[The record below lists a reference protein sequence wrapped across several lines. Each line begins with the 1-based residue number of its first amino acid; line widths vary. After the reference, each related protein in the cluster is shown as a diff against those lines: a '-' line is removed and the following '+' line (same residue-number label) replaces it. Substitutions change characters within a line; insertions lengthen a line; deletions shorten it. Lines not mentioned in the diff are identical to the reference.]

1 MIFDE
6 DILMDKDDI
15 SNRISKFIKLYLNK
29 WWSVGNVPPPLNN
42 KTDNMNKRQKEAE
55 TDKFIDDIVK
65 SIEAY
70 PMEDMRRVWRIKTAG
85 IVDRYIDSSG
95 FISGQDREIIFGKN
109 IIEST
114 IDFANEAKK
123 FNQEIN
129 MEDMGQA
136 IRNVWIANIIQMLL
150 DKDLRLT
157 PSIFGYSM
165 LYPFTDNYLDDAKIA
180 KNDKMAVCLALGKR
194 ILGEVTEPR
203 NDYEEKLF
211 GLFGNIEA
219 EYDRIKYPDVYESL
233 LCMHKAQIKSM
244 LQYGKGRPPY
254 ESDILG
260 ISFEKG
266 GISVL
271 TDAYLAG
278 GILDENEEMFFF
290 GFGVLLQLCDDLQ
303 DAEDDF
309 KNNHMT
315 IFSQLA
321 YKWPLDAITSKLLNF
336 TLELFDDFD
345 FFKIKNREVLKELI
359 SKCCIYLILFA
370 ASRNRKLYSKRYF
383 KMIEKYLPFRS
394 KYIKG
399 LPQRLKKRY
408 SSLKKSYSGVKTD
421 KIIEELLIMVQA
433 DREL

>member
-1 MIFDE
+1 M
-6 DILMDKDDI
+6 
-15 SNRISKFIKLYLNK
+15 
-29 WWSVGNVPPPLNN
+29 
-42 KTDNMNKRQKEAE
+42 
-55 TDKFIDDIVK
+55 
-65 SIEAY
+65 
-70 PMEDMRRVWRIKTAG
+70 
-85 IVDRYIDSSG
+85 
-95 FISGQDREIIFGKN
+95 
-109 IIEST
+109 
-114 IDFANEAKK
+114 
-123 FNQEIN
+123 
-129 MEDMGQA
+129 
-136 IRNVWIANIIQMLL
+136 
-150 DKDLRLT
+150 
-157 PSIFGYSM
+157 
-165 LYPFTDNYLDDAKIA
+165 
-180 KNDKMAVCLALGKR
+180 
-194 ILGEVTEPR
+194 
-203 NDYEEKLF
+203 
-211 GLFGNIEA
+211 
-219 EYDRIKYPDVYESL
+219 
-233 LCMHKAQIKSM
+233 
-244 LQYGKGRPPY
+244 
-254 ESDILG
+254 
-260 ISFEKG
+260 
-266 GISVL
+266 